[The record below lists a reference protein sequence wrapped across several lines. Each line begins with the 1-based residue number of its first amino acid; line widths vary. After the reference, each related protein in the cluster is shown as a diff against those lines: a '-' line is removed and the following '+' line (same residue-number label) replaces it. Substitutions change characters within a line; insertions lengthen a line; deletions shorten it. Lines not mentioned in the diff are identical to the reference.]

1 MSIYWVQFQ
10 GDSAAEAMK
19 AIAEALRQDE
29 HGAAPEQAV
38 MPAATTSSP
47 LPSDGDDYLQ
57 TNLEAMRRLWSID
70 PLRAELPADRRFL
83 SRLRVHLQHTIR
95 RVTRWY
101 FLLPWL
107 QTNEFHGAVTRVIES
122 LLARQQ
128 LLQRE
133 LDEYRYRLQAAEQQ
147 VQLLRNELAISRQ
160 HLMEMRQQMAM
171 YQNTSE

>member
-1 MSIYWVQFQ
+1 MSIYWVRFQ

-19 AIAEALRQDE
+19 AIAEALRHDE
-29 HGAAPEQAV
+29 HGAAPEQAAV
-38 MPAATTSSP
+38 PAATTPSP
-47 LPSDGDDYLQ
+47 LPLEGDDYLQ

-70 PLRAELPADRRFL
+70 PLRAELPADHRIL

-107 QTNEFHGAVTRVIES
+107 QANEFHGAVTRVVES
-122 LLARQQ
+122 LLARQHA
-128 LLQRE
+128 LQRE
-133 LDEYRYRLQAAEQQ
+133 LDECRYRLQAAEQQ